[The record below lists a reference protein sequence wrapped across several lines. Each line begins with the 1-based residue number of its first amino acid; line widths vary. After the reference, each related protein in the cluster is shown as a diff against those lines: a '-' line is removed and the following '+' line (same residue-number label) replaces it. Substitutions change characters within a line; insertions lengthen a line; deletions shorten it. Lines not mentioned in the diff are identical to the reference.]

1 VIDLAAGLCT
11 VVALMLGGL
20 LLQTTAKLRAARRSC
35 AELEHHRTAALAML
49 DTVPLS
55 AFRWHAGPERDGF
68 SVRTSPYPRFLA
80 ELAPGD
86 AAQLEAARLALQG
99 STSPFSLTVELRT
112 GDTFVVEGRRASTGE
127 TVLWLLDASTA
138 ALGRQAA
145 EEAASL
151 RELIDTIPVPVWR
164 RDHDLVLIDCNQ
176 AYASALDAAREV
188 VLAEGRELAPGGS
201 FKGAGA
207 PDGMAEAAER
217 RDARGHVVIGG
228 SRRLMEF
235 VELPCRSGGTIGF
248 ALDRTDIE
256 TAGTELCR
264 HTRAHAA
271 VLESISAAVAI
282 YGADKRLKF
291 FNAAFATLWGLE
303 TEWLAGEPSI
313 SEVLERLR
321 ERRRIPE
328 RADFG
333 AFKREIL
340 QLFTSLIKPQQ
351 ELMHLPDDRTLLLTI
366 SPHPFGGLTFV
377 YENVTDR
384 LALERSCNTLT
395 QVRRATLDNLF
406 EGVAVYG
413 SDGRL
418 KLYNPAYLEI
428 WRLSPDDVAGE
439 PHISEFVDK
448 TRALLDDGGDWAA
461 MKRAIIAGITAHLP
475 ASDRLCRRDGSILQA
490 ATVPLPDGNVL
501 LTYLDVTDTA
511 RVEQALRERN
521 EALETAGRLKSEFIA
536 NVSHEL
542 RTPLNAVIG
551 FAEILTNQYF
561 GALNPR
567 QLDYSHSILASAR
580 LLMRLINDIL
590 DLATIEAGYLVLET
604 GRIDVCEVLRTVLS
618 LTSERARSRDL
629 QIDLHCPPDIGVI
642 EADERRL
649 KQALFNLIS
658 NGIKFTPPGGAITIA
673 AERREDTLLLSVADT
688 GIGIAPADQERIF
701 EKFERGV
708 RRTGAGLGL
717 SLVKS
722 LVELHGGSVTI
733 ESATGCGTRITC
745 QLPVSQQ
752 TTTGFVAADVRLLA
766 RPTAS
771 APHPEHIAPEDLRVP
786 MQA

>member
-11 VVALMLGGL
+11 AVGLILGGL
-20 LLQTTAKLRAARRSC
+20 LLQTATRLRDARRDC
-35 AELEHHRTAALAML
+35 AGLARDRAAALAIL
-49 DTVPLS
+49 DTVPLP
-55 AFRWHAGPERDGF
+55 AFRWPAAPDGNGY
-68 SVRTSPYPRFLA
+68 SVRTSPYPTFLA
-80 ELAPGD
+80 ELISGD
-86 AAQLEAARLALQG
+86 AAKLEAARLSLQG
-99 STSPFSLTVELRT
+99 GRTSFSLTIELRT
-112 GDTFVVEGRRASTGE
+112 GGTFVVEGRRAPNGE
-127 TVLWLLDASTA
+127 TVLWLLDASA
-138 ALGRQAA
+138 ATLGRQAA
-145 EEAASL
+145 EETASL

-164 RDHDLVLIDCNQ
+164 RDRDLVLIDCNQ
-176 AYASALDAAREV
+176 AYTSALDAAREV
-188 VLAEGRELAPGGS
+188 VLREGRELAPADSFTGTGVPGG
-201 FKGAGA
+201 K
-207 PDGMAEAAER
+207 AEADR

-303 TEWLAGEPSI
+303 TEWLADEPSFG
-313 SEVLERLR
+313 EVLERLR
-321 ERRRIPE
+321 ERRRLPE

-333 AFKREIL
+333 AFKRERL

-351 ELMHLPDDRTLLLTI
+351 ELMHLPDDRTLLVST

-413 SDGRL
+413 GDGRL
-418 KLYNPAYLEI
+418 KLYNPAYLQI

-439 PHISEFVDK
+439 PHISELVDK

-461 MKRAIIAGITAHLP
+461 MKREIIAGITAHLP

-604 GRIDVCEVLRTVLS
+604 ARIDVCEMLRTVLA

-629 QIDLHCPPDIGVI
+629 QIELRCPPDIGVI

-658 NGIKFTPPGGAITIA
+658 NGIKFTPLGGSITIA
-673 AERREDTLLLSVADT
+673 AELREETLLLSVADT

-708 RRTGAGLGL
+708 QRPGAGLGL

-722 LVELHGGSVTI
+722 LVELHRGSVTI
-733 ESATGCGTRITC
+733 ESASGCGTRITC

-752 TTTGFVAADVRLLA
+752 ATTRLAAADTHLLA
-766 RPTAS
+766 RPAALAT
-771 APHPEHIAPEDLRVP
+771 HEENTAPEDLRVP
-786 MQA
+786 MRA

>member
-1 VIDLAAGLCT
+1 VIELAAGLCT
-11 VVALMLGGL
+11 VIGLTLLGMLL
-20 LLQTTAKLRAARRSC
+20 RTAAKLREARHDC
-35 AELEHHRTAALAML
+35 AGLERDRAAALAIL

-55 AFRWHAGPERDGF
+55 AFRWPAASEDNGY
-68 SVRTSPYPRFLA
+68 SVGTSPYPRFLA
-80 ELAPGD
+80 ELVPGD
-86 AAQLEAARLALQG
+86 AAKLESARLALQDG
-99 STSPFSLTVELRT
+99 RPPFSLTVELRA
-112 GDTFVVEGRRASTGE
+112 GGTFVVEGRRTPGGE
-127 TVLWLLDASTA
+127 TVLWLIDVSAA
-138 ALGRQAA
+138 ALAREAA

-151 RELIDTIPVPVWR
+151 RELIDSIPVPVWR
-164 RDHDLVLIDCNQ
+164 RDRNLVLVDCNQ
-176 AYASALDAAREV
+176 AYASALDTPREM
-188 VLAEGRELAPGGS
+188 VLAEGRQLMPGDS
-201 FKGAGA
+201 SQGASV
-207 PDGMAEAAER
+207 PVGMAEAVGR
-217 RDARGHVVIGG
+217 QGARGHVIIGG

-235 VELPCRSGGTIGF
+235 VEFPSQSGGTAGF

-256 TAGTELCR
+256 TAETELCR

-271 VLESISAAVAI
+271 VLESIRAGVAI
-282 YGADKRLKF
+282 YGVDKRLKF

-303 TEWLAGEPSI
+303 TEWLASEPSL
-313 SEVLERLR
+313 SDVLERLR

-333 AFKREIL
+333 AFKRERL

-351 ELMHLPDDRTLLLTI
+351 ELMHLPDDRTLLLSI

-418 KLYNPAYLEI
+418 KLYNPAYLKI
-428 WRLSPDDVAGE
+428 WGLSGDDVAGE
-439 PHISEFVDK
+439 PHISEVVDK
-448 TRALLDDGGDWAA
+448 TRTLLDDGGDWAA
-461 MKRAIIAGITAHLP
+461 MKREIIGGITSHLP
-475 ASDRLCRRDGSILQA
+475 ASDRLCRKDGSILQA

-501 LTYLDVTDTA
+501 LTYLDVTDTV
-511 RVEQALRERN
+511 RVEQALRDRN

-561 GALNPR
+561 GTLNPR

-604 GRIDVCEVLRTVLS
+604 GRIDVCEMLRTVLS

-629 QIDLHCPPDIGVI
+629 QIDLRCPPDIGEI

-658 NGIKFTPPGGAITIA
+658 NGIKFTLPGGAITIA
-673 AERREDTLLLSVADT
+673 AERREETLLLSVADT
-688 GIGIAPADQERIF
+688 GIGIAPADQERVF

-708 RRTGAGLGL
+708 RQPGAGLGL

-722 LVELHGGSVTI
+722 LIELHDGSVTI
-733 ESATGCGTRITC
+733 ESASGCGTRVTC
-745 QLPVSQQ
+745 RLPVSKQM
-752 TTTGFVAADVRLLA
+752 TTDATAPDGGLLVQPAAHVENA
-766 RPTAS
+766 AT
-771 APHPEHIAPEDLRVP
+771 EELRVP